1 MKTLSPPVSR
11 GISYLLIYMTA
22 VYPLHPAFAAGIAP
36 ANGNTQVQAGNVPV
50 VNIATPNAA
59 GISHNVYRD
68 FNVNAPGAVLN
79 NAITAGA
86 SQLAGKLNANANLK
100 GKAAELIINEVTGGS
115 RSELMGKLE
124 VFGNKAQLM
133 IANPNGITCDGCGF
147 INTPNVTLTTGKPQF
162 DKQGALDAL
171 EVQKGSVIIGG
182 KGMDVKAQEYVDI
195 ISRATELNGKITA
208 QNLTLTQG
216 ANRISYR
223 DGSIKNLAGQGT
235 RPTLAVDTKA
245 LGGMYANKIRLVAS
259 ESGVGVNLANIVTA
273 QNDLT
278 LTVDGKVSLGNIN
291 TKTDLNVSSKAIDV
305 NNTPINAGRDIT
317 LATDTLKN
325 TGKIVAGR
333 DMRVFSDTVTNQG
346 STALIQAND
355 NLWVQKD
362 ASGML
367 STLVD
372 NISGTIKTNK
382 GDMIIRT
389 KKLENRRE
397 KFEIPAENI
406 SDESKNALLTK
417 TSKETLPIYKKTINI
432 PRGIPPFFDNLPGS
446 FIKQEILTPIAI
458 EPNNT
463 TIKKFTLKSQTPK
476 SVISSGRHA
485 YLRAGSL
492 NNNQSDIIAKENI
505 ILTGNNFQSSRL
517 ITGFEIATNLLLPSN
532 KKITEK
538 IWINDETYSGKL
550 QAGGGLTLD
559 FKDSIAFGNRTLEKI
574 KEYGYPNRALKNKI
588 DIATAKNILIKSKDI
603 TLNSGFKADR
613 NLTAIVDNT
622 MSVDS
627 AVLQA
632 GNELAITSINN
643 ITTTQS
649 QLKGK
654 NINLLSRTGDVRFN
668 PLEPRDYGPDKKQQ
682 ISHLSAQDKLDIFA
696 GKTIYFENVSLEKP
710 KQITFTAGSDIQVTR
725 NESTLTYPLL
735 GTKLPIDDALIKQA
749 GLWESSGD
757 ITLSAG
763 RNIVLQGITLISDKS
778 ITLGAGQDINLA
790 PRAINNN
797 DDDVFKFQRRP
808 EMRTQ
813 LTAKDNITLNAARNI
828 NLQGVTAN
836 AANNTTV
843 SAGGNIAI
851 GSIPYS
857 AIPNPAQN
865 PKDDRHWGADIQG
878 VKGLTLAANGA
889 LTVHGSKLHSAGDA
903 TLSSN
908 GNMRFESARNVHIDG
923 SSENYTQQSTELSS
937 GANLTVISNGSI
949 LFQATKLAA
958 KGAIDIAAKGGFLYA
973 QAMEEFYRWE
983 EQKKRCKGRF
993 GIGGWCPLGKKTI
1006 TKHRANATNKVTE
1019 FTAGGNIT
1027 LMARDDITL
1036 EAARI
1041 NTAKNAK
1048 LTSQTG
1054 KIHYKAVKDTR
1065 FEQTITKTRSV
1076 YITHQDK
1083 GFVAGKWVLPS
1094 IYTGGKFTVDAA
1106 KGITADVK
1114 AKTGQSLEQA
1124 IDILGNS
1131 PGYEWLKPLKNK
1143 ENVNWSLVKDSY
1155 TDWNHKTSHLNPIVG
1170 AIIAVAAAAVT
1181 YGSSLAASAGG
1192 MAASSA
1198 GSAAASVGAS
1208 ASTAAM
1214 VSATAGAAAQ
1224 AGLATIASQA
1234 AVALAQNKGN
1244 LSATFKTLGNSDSV
1258 KSLAASMVIG
1268 GALGGLDKAMGWT
1281 AAVKGGTTPATS
1293 KLLVTNNTAWNSVAQ
1308 RVAAHSVV
1316 SSALGT
1322 AIQGG
1327 SFTDNFKVALLSNIG
1342 GQLHA
1347 EGASLIG
1354 DNGQILGI
1362 PGKAVS
1368 HAVVSAVAAEISGGN
1383 AKGAAAGALA
1393 AELAGVMLGDN
1404 LIKPEEWQRKSEQ
1417 QAQMAKVLGAVA
1429 GGAFTGKASGVH
1441 SGATGGENAFRYNY
1455 LSHQQK
1461 ALMDKDLTAAKTTLE
1476 KAFVLARWGVTSG
1489 KQDGAFTAGVV
1500 SGVPVEF
1507 VETAQSLI
1515 ALATNPGEA
1524 WDALKALISE
1534 DDAWAK
1540 VSAGV
1545 KQGYINRINTMKAYY
1560 EKAGVDG
1567 AYYSGLEFGKLAT
1580 EAAGVLVGG
1589 AGIAKS
1595 ATKLTAN
1602 AVKALEKAAAK
1613 DAHSLVNIRNVVRI
1627 EKDGS
1632 KTQMSWTEGNYKQ
1645 GYPFEDYMVT
1655 QLPKGSRLPEGFKA
1669 FDFYDVKTKTAIS
1682 VKTLNTNTP
1691 SRIKDP
1697 KQLYTSI
1704 KGNIDDVVKFDKDF
1718 KMGINIKSSDI
1729 AKREVVIAIPKAT
1742 TTPQWEQIN
1751 KAIVYG
1757 SEKNVKVKITVVKE

>member
-245 LGGMYANKIRLVAS
+245 LGGMYANKIRLLAS
-259 ESGVGVNLANIVTA
+259 ESGVGVNLASIVTA

-278 LTVDGKVSLGNIN
+278 LTVDGKVALGNIN

-305 NNTPINAGRDIT
+305 NNTSINVGRDIT

-382 GDMIIRT
+382 GDVIIRT

-397 KFEIPAENI
+397 KFEIVTENVP
-406 SDESKNALLTK
+406 DD
-417 TSKETLPIYKKTINI
+417 KKG
-432 PRGIPPFFDNLPGS
+432 RLFVKAVEDNLP
-446 FIKQEILTPIAI
+446 IPERTPNLA
-458 EPNNT
+458 EDELLPLYLPAFVKMAPQKS
-463 TIKKFTLKSQTPK
+463 TIKKITLASQRPQ
-476 SVISSGRHA
+476 SLISSRRNI
-485 YLRAGSL
+485 YIKSDSFK
-492 NNNQSDIIAKENI
+492 NDQSNIEAKESI
-505 ILTGNNFQSSRL
+505 ILTGNDFYNFGKKTGLEIKTTLPL
-517 ITGFEIATNLLLPSN
+517 ISN
-532 KKITEK
+532 SKITEK
-538 IWINDETYSGKL
+538 IWINNEAYSGKL
-550 QAGGGLTLD
+550 TAGENIALD
-559 FKDSIAFGNRTLEKI
+559 FK
-574 KEYGYPNRALKNKI
+574 NKI
-588 DIATAKNILIKSKDI
+588 TFSNNHINENEITENISKKNVDIVTAKNIILKSKDI
-603 TLNSGFKADR
+603 ILSNKFKVSQNLSAIIDNSITIDDAS
-613 NLTAIVDNT
+613 LEI
-622 MSVDS
+622 
-627 AVLQA
+627 
-632 GNELAITSINN
+632 GNNLAITTINN
-643 ITTTQS
+643 LNILQS
-649 QLKGK
+649 QLKAK
-654 NINLLSRTGDVRFN
+654 NISLFSRIGDIHS
-668 PLEPRDYGPDKKQQ
+668 PSSLPRNYGPGVKQQ
-682 ISHLSAQDKLDIFA
+682 TSQISAFENIDMLA
-696 GKTIYFENVSLEKP
+696 GKSISLKNTSIG
-710 KQITFTAGSDIQVTR
+710 KTKKTSLTAGSNIVILR
-725 NESTLTYPLL
+725 NESKLTPTPLGIL
-735 GTKLPIDDALIKQA
+735 LPIDDALIKQA

-865 PKDDRHWGADIQG
+865 SKDDRHWGADIQG
-878 VKGLTLAANGA
+878 GKGLTLAANGA

-958 KGAIDIAAKGGFLYA
+958 KGEIDIAAKGGFLYA
-973 QAMEEFYRWE
+973 QAMEEFYRWD

-1019 FTAGGNIT
+1019 FTAGGDIT

-1143 ENVNWSLVKDSY
+1143 ENVNWNLVKDSY

-1181 YGSSLAASAGG
+1181 YGSSLAVTTGG
-1192 MAASSA
+1192 MAATSA
-1198 GSAAASVGAS
+1198 GSAAVSVGAS

-1258 KSLAASMVIG
+1258 KSLSASMVIG

-1461 ALMDKDLTAAKTTLE
+1461 ALMDKDITAAKTTLE

-1589 AGIAKS
+1589 AGIAKG
-1595 ATKLTAN
+1595 AVKLSTN
-1602 AVKALEKAAAK
+1602 TVKALEKAVVK
-1613 DAHSLVNIRNVVRI
+1613 NAHSLVDIRNVVRI
-1627 EKDGS
+1627 EKNGT

-1669 FDFYDVKTKTAIS
+1669 FDFYDAKTKTAIS

-1704 KGNIDDVVKFDKDF
+1704 KGNIDDVVKFQGDSKPG
-1718 KMGINIKSSDI
+1718 MMLEPSDI
-1729 AKREVVIAIPKAT
+1729 TKREVVIAIPKST
-1742 TTPQWEQIN
+1742 STPQWEQIN
-1751 KAIVYG
+1751 KAIAYG

>member
-245 LGGMYANKIRLVAS
+245 LGGMYANKIRLLAS
-259 ESGVGVNLANIVTA
+259 ESGVGVNLASIVTA

-278 LTVDGKVSLGNIN
+278 LTVDGKVALGNIN

-305 NNTPINAGRDIT
+305 NNTSINVGRDIT

-382 GDMIIRT
+382 GDVIIRT

-397 KFEIPAENI
+397 KFEIVTENVP
-406 SDESKNALLTK
+406 DD
-417 TSKETLPIYKKTINI
+417 KKG
-432 PRGIPPFFDNLPGS
+432 RLFVKAVEDNLP
-446 FIKQEILTPIAI
+446 IPERTPNLA
-458 EPNNT
+458 EDELLPLYLPAFVKMAPQKS
-463 TIKKFTLKSQTPK
+463 TIKKITLASQRPQ
-476 SVISSGRHA
+476 SLISSRRNI
-485 YLRAGSL
+485 YIKSDSFK
-492 NNNQSDIIAKENI
+492 NDQSNIEAKESI
-505 ILTGNNFQSSRL
+505 ILTGNDFYNFGKKTGLEIKTTLPL
-517 ITGFEIATNLLLPSN
+517 ISN
-532 KKITEK
+532 SKITEK
-538 IWINDETYSGKL
+538 IWINNEAYSGKL
-550 QAGGGLTLD
+550 TAGENIALD
-559 FKDSIAFGNRTLEKI
+559 FK
-574 KEYGYPNRALKNKI
+574 NKI
-588 DIATAKNILIKSKDI
+588 TFSNNHINENEITENISKKNVDIVTAKNIILKSKDI
-603 TLNSGFKADR
+603 ILSNKFKVSQNLSAIIDNSITIDDAS
-613 NLTAIVDNT
+613 LEI
-622 MSVDS
+622 
-627 AVLQA
+627 
-632 GNELAITSINN
+632 GNNLAITTINN
-643 ITTTQS
+643 LNILQS
-649 QLKGK
+649 QLKAK
-654 NINLLSRTGDVRFN
+654 NISLFSRIGDIHS
-668 PLEPRDYGPDKKQQ
+668 PSSLPRNYGPGVKQQ
-682 ISHLSAQDKLDIFA
+682 TSQTSAFENIDMLA
-696 GKTIYFENVSLEKP
+696 GKSISLENTSIGKT
-710 KQITFTAGSDIQVTR
+710 KKTSLTAGSNIVILR
-725 NESTLTYPLL
+725 NESKLTSTPLGIL
-735 GTKLPIDDALIKQA
+735 LPIDDALIKQA

-865 PKDDRHWGADIQG
+865 SKDDRHWGADIQG
-878 VKGLTLAANGA
+878 GKGLTLAANGA

-958 KGAIDIAAKGGFLYA
+958 KGEIDIAAKGGFLYA
-973 QAMEEFYRWE
+973 QAMEEFYRWD

-1019 FTAGGNIT
+1019 FTAGGDIT

-1143 ENVNWSLVKDSY
+1143 ENVNWNLVKDSY

-1181 YGSSLAASAGG
+1181 YGSSLAVTTGG
-1192 MAASSA
+1192 MAATSA
-1198 GSAAASVGAS
+1198 GSAAVSVGAS

-1258 KSLAASMVIG
+1258 KSLSASMVIG

-1461 ALMDKDLTAAKTTLE
+1461 ALMDKDITAAKTTLE

-1589 AGIAKS
+1589 AGIAKG
-1595 ATKLTAN
+1595 AVKLSTN
-1602 AVKALEKAAAK
+1602 TVKALEKAVVK
-1613 DAHSLVNIRNVVRI
+1613 NAHSLVDIRNVVRI
-1627 EKDGS
+1627 EKNGT

-1669 FDFYDVKTKTAIS
+1669 FDFYDAKTKTAIS

-1704 KGNIDDVVKFDKDF
+1704 KGNIDDVVKFQGDSKPG
-1718 KMGINIKSSDI
+1718 MMLEPSDI
-1729 AKREVVIAIPKAT
+1729 TKREVVIAIPKST
-1742 TTPQWEQIN
+1742 STPQWEQIN
-1751 KAIVYG
+1751 KAIAYG

>member
-1 MKTLSPPVSR
+1 MKTPSPPISR

-22 VYPLHPAFAAGIAP
+22 VYPLHPAFAAGIKS
-36 ANGNTQVQAGNVPV
+36 ANGNTHVQAGNVPV

-59 GISHNVYRD
+59 GISHNVYQD
-68 FNVNAPGAVLN
+68 FNVNASGAVLN
-79 NAITAGA
+79 NATAAGA

-100 GKAAELIINEVTGGS
+100 GNAAELIINEVTGGS

-124 VFGNKAQLM
+124 VFGNKAQLV

-208 QNLTLTQG
+208 QNLALTQG

-223 DGSIKNLAGQGT
+223 DGSVKNLAGQGT

-259 ESGVGVNLANIVTA
+259 ESGVGVNLANVVTA

-291 TKTDLNVSSKAIDV
+291 AKTDLNVSSSAIEV
-305 NNTPINAGRDIT
+305 NNSSINAGRDIT
-317 LATDTLKN
+317 LATHTLKN
-325 TGKIVAGR
+325 TGKIVAGK
-333 DMRVFSDTVTNQG
+333 DMRLFADTATNQG
-346 STALIQAND
+346 GNALIQAND
-355 NLWVQKD
+355 NLWIQKD
-362 ASGML
+362 ASGAL

-372 NISGTIKTNK
+372 NISGTIETNT
-382 GDMIIRT
+382 GDVIIRT

-406 SDESKNALLTK
+406 SGETKNSLLDK
-417 TSKETLPIYKKTINI
+417 TTHETLPFYNQKIQLY
-432 PRGIPPFFDNLPGS
+432 R
-446 FIKQEILTPIAI
+446 EIWGMDFPMGKRVQPTPIKI
-458 EPNNT
+458 NPNET
-463 TIKKFTLKSQTPK
+463 TIKKFILKSQTPR
-476 SVISSGRHA
+476 SVIASGRNI
-485 YLRAGSL
+485 YLRADSL
-492 NNNQSDIIAKENI
+492 NNNQSDITAKENL

-532 KKITEK
+532 KKVTEK
-538 IWINDETYSGKL
+538 IWVNDETYSGKL
-550 QAGGGLTLD
+550 QAGGGLILD
-559 FKDSIAFGNRTLEKI
+559 FKDSIAFGNRTLAKI
-574 KEYGYPNRALKNKI
+574 KEYGYPNRALKNHI
-588 DIATAKNILIKSKDI
+588 DIATAKNILIKSKSV
-603 TLNSGFKADR
+603 TLNSGFKASQ
-613 NLTAIVDNT
+613 NFTAIVDNT
-622 MSVDS
+622 ISIDS
-627 AVLQA
+627 AILQA

-668 PLEPRDYGPDKKQQ
+668 PIEPRDYGPDKKQKISQ
-682 ISHLSAQDKLDIFA
+682 ISAQGNLDIFA
-696 GKTIYFENVSLEKP
+696 GKTISFENVSLEKP
-710 KQITFTAGSDIQVTR
+710 KQITFTAGSDIQVAR

-735 GTKLPIDDALIKQA
+735 GTKLPIDDVLIKQA

-763 RNIVLQGITLISDKS
+763 KNILLQGMTLTSDKS

-790 PRAINNN
+790 PRASNNN

-813 LTAKDNITLNAARNI
+813 LTAKDNITLNAARDI
-828 NLQGVTAN
+828 NLQGVTAS

-843 SAGGNIAI
+843 FAGRNLTI
-851 GSIPYS
+851 GAIPYS
-857 AIPNPAQN
+857 AIPNPGQN

-878 VKGLTLAANGA
+878 GKGLTLAANGA
-889 LTVHGSKLHSAGDA
+889 LTVHGSKLHSAGDVR
-903 TLSSN
+903 LSSN
-908 GNMRFESARNVHIDG
+908 GNMRFESVRNIQIDG
-923 SSENYTQQSTELSS
+923 STENYTQQSTELNS

-958 KGAIDIAAKGGFLYA
+958 KGAMDIAAKGGFLYA

-983 EQKKRCKGRF
+983 EEKKRCKGRF

-1006 TKHRANATNKVTE
+1006 TKHRAHAANKVTE
-1019 FTAGGNIT
+1019 FTAGGDIT

-1036 EAARI
+1036 EAAKI

-1048 LTSQTG
+1048 LTSQKG
-1054 KIHYKAVKDTR
+1054 KINYKAVKDTR

-1076 YITHQDK
+1076 YITHEDE
-1083 GFVAGKWVLPS
+1083 GFIHGKWVLPS
-1094 IYTGGKFTVDAA
+1094 IYTGGKLTVTAA
-1106 KGITADVK
+1106 KGINADVK
-1114 AKTGQSLEQA
+1114 AKAGQSLEQA

-1131 PGYEWLKPLKNK
+1131 PGYEWLKPLKSK
-1143 ENVNWSLVKDSY
+1143 ENVNWNQVKDTY
-1155 TDWNHKTSHLNPIVG
+1155 TSWYDEVSNLNPVFG
-1170 AIIAVAAAAVT
+1170 AIIAVAAAVVT
-1181 YGSSLAASAGG
+1181 YGSSLATTVGG

-1198 GSAAASVGAS
+1198 GSAAASAGAS
-1208 ASTAAM
+1208 ASAAAM
-1214 VSATAGAAAQ
+1214 ASATAGAAAQ

-1234 AVALAQNKGN
+1234 AVALAQNKGD
-1244 LSATFKTLGNSDSV
+1244 LPATFKTLANSDSV
-1258 KSLAASMVIG
+1258 KSLATSMIIG

-1281 AAVKGGTTPATS
+1281 AAVKGGTTPVTS
-1293 KLLVTNNTAWNSVAQ
+1293 KLLITDNATWNSVAQ

-1327 SFTDNFKVALLSNIG
+1327 SFADNLKLALLSNIG
-1342 GQLHA
+1342 SQLHA

-1354 DNGQILGI
+1354 DNGQILDI

-1368 HAVVSAVAAEISGGN
+1368 HAVVSAVAAEIGGGN
-1383 AKGAAAGALA
+1383 AKGAAVGALA

-1404 LIKPEEWQRKSEQ
+1404 LIKPEAWQRKSEQ
-1417 QAQMAKVLGAVA
+1417 QAQMARVLGAVA
-1429 GGAFTGKASGVH
+1429 GGAFTGKASGVY

-1461 ALMDKDLTAAKTTLE
+1461 MLMNKDLAAAKTMLD

-1489 KQDGAFTAGVV
+1489 KQDGAFAAGVV

-1515 ALATNPGEA
+1515 ALVTNPGEA
-1524 WDALKALISE
+1524 WDALRALINE
-1534 DDAWAK
+1534 DDAWEK
-1540 VSAGV
+1540 VSTGV

-1560 EKAGVDG
+1560 EKAGVEG

-1589 AGIAKS
+1589 AGIAKIG
-1595 ATKLTAN
+1595 TKLTAN
-1602 AVKALEKAAAK
+1602 TVKALQKAAVK
-1613 DAHSLVNIRNVVRI
+1613 DAHSLVDIRNVVRI
-1627 EKDGS
+1627 EKNGS
-1632 KTQMSWTEGNYKQ
+1632 KTQMSWMEGNYKQ

-1704 KGNIDDVVKFDKDF
+1704 KGNIDDVVKFQGDRKL
-1718 KMGINIKSSDI
+1718 KVILEPSDI
-1729 AKREVVIAIPKAT
+1729 TKREVIIAIPKT
-1742 TTPQWEQIN
+1742 TSTQQWEQIN